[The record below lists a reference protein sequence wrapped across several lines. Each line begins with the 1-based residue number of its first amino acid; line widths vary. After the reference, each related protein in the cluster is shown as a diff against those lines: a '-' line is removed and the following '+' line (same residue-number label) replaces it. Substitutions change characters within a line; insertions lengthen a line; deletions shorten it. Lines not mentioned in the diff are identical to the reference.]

1 MYIITSVCVCVFYML
16 ISISL
21 SPSLFPLPFSI
32 PLSTNPSLPPTLS
45 SSPHPHPRSFET
57 FFASCPAGEAS
68 NLACVV
74 APSHCALL
82 DLHAWHALC
91 NHTVPA
97 RDVRRQGGDA
107 HKLSTRREL
116 RDSTMVMV
124 KAAIIDVTISLR
136 CGTPLERHRR
146 RALVEG

>member
-1 MYIITSVCVCVFYML
+1 MHTYMYHITQSGKDRVGGWAQTAKSSWKRILLFLPIFY
-16 ISISL
+16 
-21 SPSLFPLPFSI
+21 FFS
-32 PLSTNPSLPPTLS
+32 
-45 SSPHPHPRSFET
+45 FDT
-57 FFASCPAGEAS
+57 FFCPAGEAS

-116 RDSTMVMV
+116 RDSTLVMV

-146 RALVEG
+146 RALVEE